1 MAGVTICIARRQF
14 GQTLTAT
21 PRPPDRSA
29 EGAAVSGRP
38 LEHRE
43 LMPER
48 ENFRR
53 ELEPRADR
61 GSQRGQQG
69 DEQRSHPA
77 RERYQ
82 SVVRNRN
89 SLNRD
94 GIFSRDSGTPLPDR
108 RPRGRKPS
116 IVLTSSVTTYTTRNA
131 CGEMPSIFGEFHC
144 NVTSG

>member
-1 MAGVTICIARRQF
+1 
-14 GQTLTAT
+14 
-21 PRPPDRSA
+21 
-29 EGAAVSGRP
+29 
-38 LEHRE
+38 

-61 GSQRGQQG
+61 GSQRRQES

-89 SLNRD
+89 RFNRY
-94 GIFSRDSGTPLPDR
+94 GIFSRDRPKVWVIGSENDLPVAALASRRSGK
-108 RPRGRKPS
+108 RPREG
-116 IVLTSSVTTYTTRNA
+116 TSNA
-131 CGEMPSIFGEFHC
+131 RGCPRRG
-144 NVTSG
+144 